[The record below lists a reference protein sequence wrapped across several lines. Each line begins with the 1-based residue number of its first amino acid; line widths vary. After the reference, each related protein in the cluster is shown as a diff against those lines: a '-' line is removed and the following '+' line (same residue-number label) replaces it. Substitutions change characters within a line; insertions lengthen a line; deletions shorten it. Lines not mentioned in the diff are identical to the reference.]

1 MCGTSYK
8 NSPDLTR
15 ANRNLPRYPSRAARR
30 PLKEAS
36 MRSLRIQ
43 MGIVPAIAALWLAAC
58 GSAPSTGATASS
70 SGASLIHTTSMKVGD
85 KTETVLKNA
94 KDLTL
99 YYFTPDT
106 ATKVACTGGCASN
119 WPPLVATSG
128 APTSSPALPGKL
140 TVLNGDNGSQVL
152 YNGHPLYTYTKD
164 GDAGD
169 AYGQGI
175 GGKWFVATPEL
186 AAAPT
191 SPTPYNY

>member
-1 MCGTSYK
+1 
-8 NSPDLTR
+8 
-15 ANRNLPRYPSRAARR
+15 
-30 PLKEAS
+30 

-43 MGIVPAIAALWLAAC
+43 VGIIPAVAALWLAAC
-58 GSAPSTGATASS
+58 GSAPSTGGTASS
-70 SGASLIHTTSMKVGD
+70 SGAALIHTTSMKVGD

-119 WPPLVATSG
+119 WPPLLATSG
-128 APTSSPALPGKL
+128 APTSRPALPGKL
-140 TVLNGDNGSQVL
+140 TVLNGDNGNQVL
-152 YNGHPLYTYTKD
+152 YNGHPLYTYSKD

-169 AYGQGI
+169 AYGQGV

-186 AAAPT
+186 AAAAPAAK
-191 SPTPYNY
+191 Y